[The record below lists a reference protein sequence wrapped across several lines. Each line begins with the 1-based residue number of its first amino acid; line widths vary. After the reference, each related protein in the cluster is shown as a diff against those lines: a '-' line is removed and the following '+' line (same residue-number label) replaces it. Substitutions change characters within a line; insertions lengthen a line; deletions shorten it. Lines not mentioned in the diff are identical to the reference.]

1 MEVMKIGFLIQDM
14 AKLGG
19 TERSASIIMNGLAEF
34 DDICL
39 IEVCSKGASAFPLKN
54 SIDKVSLFKS
64 ERSLISSYIPY
75 VHKLYK
81 VIKDFQLDV
90 LVIVESKHAL
100 YGVPAAKIAGIR
112 CIVWEHFNFNVDL
125 GKKKRRIARSIAAKY
140 ADDIVVL
147 TNRDRQIWKEKTDTH
162 ARIVTIP
169 NAIPD
174 IGDIRYNKNAKTVVA
189 IGRLTFQK
197 GFDHL
202 LLIWDALKKD
212 RRAKDWTLKIVGDGP
227 AAHDL
232 QCDSL
237 RIPNVEFLPP
247 QKDVTSI
254 YEDAGIVALTSRYEG
269 LPMVLLEAA
278 SIGIPI
284 VAYDCETGPSEIVE
298 DNKTGYLVKFCDM
311 DGFVERLLN
320 LMGSDNLRETFSHN
334 AKESALKFAQAP
346 ILNKWRKML
355 ENH

>member
-1 MEVMKIGFLIQDM
+1 MLKIGFLIQDM

-19 TERSASIIMNGLAEF
+19 TERSASIIMNGLAK
-34 DDICL
+34 DDRVYL
-39 IEVCSKGASAFPLKN
+39 IEVCPKGEPAFELNP
-54 SIDKVSLFKS
+54 SIEKVGLFKS
-64 ERSLISSYIPY
+64 EKSLISSYIPF

-81 VIKDFQLDV
+81 AISGLQLDV

-100 YGVPAAKIAGIR
+100 YGVPAAKLAGVR
-112 CIVWEHFNFNVDL
+112 CVVWEHFNFNVDL
-125 GKKKRRIARSIAAKY
+125 GKKKRRIARNIAAKY

-169 NAIPD
+169 NAVPD
-174 IGDIRYNKNAKTVVA
+174 LGDIRYNKNAKTVVA

-202 LLIWDALKKD
+202 LNIWDSLKKD
-212 RRAKDWTLKIVGDGP
+212 VRAKDWTLKIVGDGP
-227 AAHDL
+227 DAHDL

-237 RIPNVEFLPP
+237 RIPDVEFLPP
-247 QKDVTSI
+247 QKDVRPI
-254 YEDAGIVALTSRYEG
+254 YQEAGIIALTSRYEG

-278 SIGIPI
+278 SVGIPI

-298 DNKTGYLVKFCDM
+298 NNRTGYLVNFCDM
-311 DGFVERLLN
+311 DGFAERLLN

-334 AKESALKFAQAP
+334 AKESALKFAQPA
-346 ILNKWRKML
+346 ILNKWQQML